1 MKVLSYP
8 KEKLVSVV
16 VVSYL
21 SQDTIVQTLDSI
33 YNQTYPYIE
42 LIVSDDASKD
52 NTVAVARAWMDA
64 HKERFVNC
72 VVLTG
77 EKNSGV
83 AANLNRGISA
93 ATGYYVKDCAADDL
107 LTPKYLSSH
116 IAFCEENHCQCVFS
130 NVQAFR
136 MEGENKV
143 YLPYVEPAG
152 PAFFDAPA
160 ERQYRLL
167 LRGNCLFCPT
177 FMATRELLL
186 QNGLYDVRYSMME
199 DYPFYVKL
207 TKQGIKLN
215 YLDVK
220 YVEYRQADTSISA
233 ASNTR
238 VLNPGFHKVMKK
250 FFYKERLPELW
261 KYKDIPYI
269 LLSIWQ
275 MFFGDCII
283 AFGNNRKS
291 ALVRFCE
298 YMKELS
304 FIYRLRRKN
313 H

>member
-1 MKVLSYP
+1 MDDSKNR
-8 KEKLVSVV
+8 LVSVV
-16 VVSYL
+16 IVSYCAE
-21 SQDTIVQTLDSI
+21 DTIIQTLDSI
-33 YNQTYPYIE
+33 YTQTYPNIE
-42 LIVSDDASKD
+42 LIISDDASPD
-52 NTVAVARAWMDA
+52 NTVPVAQAWVDA
-64 HKERFVNC
+64 HKERFANC
-72 VVLTG
+72 IVLTAESNG
-77 EKNSGV
+77 GV

-107 LTPKYLSSH
+107 LTPEYLSSH
-116 IAFCEENHCQCVFS
+116 IAFCEENHCPCVFS

-136 MEGENKV
+136 MEGDKKV
-143 YLPYVEPAG
+143 YIPYPDPAD
-152 PAFFDAPA
+152 PTFFDMPA
-160 ERQYRLL
+160 EKQYRRL
-167 LRGNCLFCPT
+167 LRGNCLLCPT
-177 FMATRELLL
+177 FIATRELLL

-207 TKQGIKLN
+207 TRQGIKLN

-233 ASNTR
+233 MSNTR
-238 VLNPGFHKVMKK
+238 VLNPRFHKVMKK

-269 LLSIWQ
+269 LLGIWQ

-298 YMKELS
+298 YMKELK
-304 FIYRLRRKN
+304 FIYCLRRKN
-313 H
+313 Q